1 MGKKR
6 EMVDASEINL
16 ITNVARTRVENVEFK
31 RYFNPVEI
39 LFVCS
44 LKKIKLVLFIPVK
57 YIASIINTHI
67 YSKFN
72 VKNQKGAVGQV
83 ERQEVP
89 KRQDKKNCHVVS

>member
-6 EMVDASEINL
+6 EMVDASEMNL

-44 LKKIKLVLFIPVK
+44 LKK
-57 YIASIINTHI
+57 
-67 YSKFN
+67 
-72 VKNQKGAVGQV
+72 
-83 ERQEVP
+83 
-89 KRQDKKNCHVVS
+89 